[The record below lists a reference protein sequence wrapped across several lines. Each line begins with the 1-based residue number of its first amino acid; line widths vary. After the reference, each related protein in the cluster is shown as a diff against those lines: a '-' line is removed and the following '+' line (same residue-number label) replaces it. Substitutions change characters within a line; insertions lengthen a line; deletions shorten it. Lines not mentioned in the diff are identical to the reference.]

1 MIAALAYAVATAYA
15 VLGFDHGHSL
25 WRDALGR
32 LVKDGRVAYEA
43 ARDDPGPLRDYVQQ
57 LETAQEDGPRGA
69 WSREQ
74 SVAFWIDAYNAFV
87 VQGLA
92 ERYPLSRSEQSRA
105 AGLLARRRFTA
116 AGRELKLSEIE
127 RELDALG
134 EPRARL
140 ALACG
145 AVGCPRLSERPYTA
159 AGLDEQLE
167 EAGRRFFSEPKNAS
181 LDGTRRIVR
190 LSSYLQDGSAGD
202 PLALARRYAP
212 WGALLDQ
219 GDKAWRVEWLPFDS
233 RLNEL

>member
-1 MIAALAYAVATAYA
+1 MIRLLAGAALAWA
-15 VLGFDHGHSL
+15 VLGFDHGHGL
-25 WRDALGR
+25 WREALAR

-43 ARDDPGPLRDYVQQ
+43 ARDDPGSLQGYLKE

-74 SVAFWIDAYNAFV
+74 SVAFWINAYNAFV

-92 ERYPLSRSEQSRA
+92 ERYPLSRSEQNRA
-105 AGLLARRRFTA
+105 AGLLSRRRFTA
-116 AGRELKLSEIE
+116 AGRELRLSEIE

-145 AVGCPRLSERPYTA
+145 AIGCPRLSERPYMA
-159 AGLDEQLE
+159 ADLDGQLE

-181 LDGTRRIVR
+181 LDQARRVVR

-202 PLALARRYAP
+202 PLALTRRYAP
-212 WGALLDQ
+212 WGSLLDQ